1 MTVKQISVFLENRKG
16 QLNEITKILAQ
27 AGINLLA
34 LNIAETTEYG
44 IVRIIVDDV
53 AAATDALI
61 GAGMVVKVSD
71 VSRVTISNS
80 VGGLNSALQKIADAG
95 IDIEYMYSMVS
106 GDSENADMVFK
117 TADSAALEAALAN
130 RKEKKY

>member
-1 MTVKQISVFLENRKG
+1 MTSFPVKQITVFLENRKG

-117 TADSAALEAALAN
+117 TANSTALEAALAN
-130 RKEKKY
+130 

>member
-117 TADSAALEAALAN
+117 TADSAALEAARAN
-130 RKEKKY
+130 

>member
-1 MTVKQISVFLENRKG
+1 MTVKQISVFLEKRKG

-80 VGGLNSALQKIADAG
+80 VGGLNSALPKIADAG

-130 RKEKKY
+130 

>member
-27 AGINLLA
+27 AGINLHA

-61 GAGMVVKVSD
+61 SAGMVVKVSD

-80 VGGLNSALQKIADAG
+80 VGGLNSALQKIAGAG

-130 RKEKKY
+130 

>member
-61 GAGMVVKVSD
+61 SAGMVVKVSD

-117 TADSAALEAALAN
+117 TADSTAREAALAN
-130 RKEKKY
+130 

>member
-117 TADSAALEAALAN
+117 TANSTALEAALAN
-130 RKEKKY
+130 

>member
-16 QLNEITKILAQ
+16 QLNEITEILAQ

-80 VGGLNSALQKIADAG
+80 VGGLNSALQKIAGAG

-130 RKEKKY
+130 

>member
-80 VGGLNSALQKIADAG
+80 VGGLNSALQKIAGAG

-130 RKEKKY
+130 

>member
-16 QLNEITKILAQ
+16 QLNEITEILAQ

-80 VGGLNSALQKIADAG
+80 VGGLNSALQKIAGAG

-117 TADSAALEAALAN
+117 TADSSALEAALAN
-130 RKEKKY
+130 

>member
-130 RKEKKY
+130 

>member
-106 GDSENADMVFK
+106 GDSENADMVFI

-130 RKEKKY
+130 

>member
-1 MTVKQISVFLENRKG
+1 M
-16 QLNEITKILAQ
+16 
-27 AGINLLA
+27 
-34 LNIAETTEYG
+34 
-44 IVRIIVDDV
+44 RIIVDDV

-130 RKEKKY
+130 

>member
-27 AGINLLA
+27 ADINLLA

-130 RKEKKY
+130 

>member
-106 GDSENADMVFK
+106 GDSENADMVCK
-117 TADSAALEAALAN
+117 TADSTALEAALAN
-130 RKEKKY
+130 

>member
-117 TADSAALEAALAN
+117 TADSTALEAALAN
-130 RKEKKY
+130 

>member
-53 AAATDALI
+53 AAATEALI

-130 RKEKKY
+130 

>member
-117 TADSAALEAALAN
+117 TADSAALETALAN
-130 RKEKKY
+130 

>member
-61 GAGMVVKVSD
+61 SAGMVVKVSD

-80 VGGLNSALQKIADAG
+80 VGGLNSALQKIAGAG
-95 IDIEYMYSMVS
+95 IDIEYMPI
-106 GDSENADMVFK
+106 F
-117 TADSAALEAALAN
+117 
-130 RKEKKY
+130 

>member
-61 GAGMVVKVSD
+61 SAGMVVKVSD

-80 VGGLNSALQKIADAG
+80 VGGLNSALQKIAGAG

-117 TADSAALEAALAN
+117 TADSTALEAALAN
-130 RKEKKY
+130 

>member
-53 AAATDALI
+53 SAATDALI

-117 TADSAALEAALAN
+117 TANSTALEAALAN
-130 RKEKKY
+130 

>member
-61 GAGMVVKVSD
+61 SAGMVVKVSD

-117 TADSAALEAALAN
+117 TADSAALEAALA
-130 RKEKKY
+130 K

>member
-61 GAGMVVKVSD
+61 SAGMVVKVSD

-80 VGGLNSALQKIADAG
+80 VGGLNSALQKIAGAG

-130 RKEKKY
+130 

>member
-53 AAATDALI
+53 AAAMDALI

-130 RKEKKY
+130 

>member
-61 GAGMVVKVSD
+61 SAGMVVKVSD

-117 TADSAALEAALAN
+117 TADSTAREAALA
-130 RKEKKY
+130 K

>member
-1 MTVKQISVFLENRKG
+1 MIVKQISVFLENRKG
-16 QLNEITKILAQ
+16 QLNEITEILAQ

-61 GAGMVVKVSD
+61 SAGMVVKVSD

-117 TADSAALEAALAN
+117 TANSTALEAALAN
-130 RKEKKY
+130 

>member
-16 QLNEITKILAQ
+16 QLNKITKILAQ

-130 RKEKKY
+130 

>member
-80 VGGLNSALQKIADAG
+80 VGGLNSALQKFADAG

-130 RKEKKY
+130 

>member
-16 QLNEITKILAQ
+16 QLNEITEILAQ

-61 GAGMVVKVSD
+61 SAGMVVKVSD

-80 VGGLNSALQKIADAG
+80 VGGLNSALQKIAGAG

-130 RKEKKY
+130 

>member
-71 VSRVTISNS
+71 VSCVTISNS

-117 TADSAALEAALAN
+117 TADSTALEAALAN
-130 RKEKKY
+130 